1 MAATPLASRILQ
13 ARRRLFIQTLLNRLG
28 LALGIALGLGLL
40 WFILGPVLLPHG
52 PVWLKWAV
60 LGGAAGLGAVL
71 ALWSSIR
78 SAPTPLSAAL
88 AIDQRFDL
96 MERVTTALTLS
107 PHDQTSAAG
116 MALLDDTNT
125 RLEKVAVKGQFPVRM
140 SWRGLFIP
148 AQAIAIAILALYPPA
163 ILTTLAGGD
172 GKKDDEK
179 GAVDAPE
186 ERTKPIASRPFV
198 RPPAERT
205 NKSDELRQLEAELDK
220 LYAEHNKEVG
230 PNNEKPEQVRQRQE
244 KIASAEEKL
253 RKREQEMAE
262 KFQKLQ
268 EQMDKLTELDNGEAR
283 RDGPAKDLAEA
294 LNKGD
299 LKKAQEEADRLKKKA
314 KDKKLDEKDQQQLK
328 QQLKD
333 MEDKVDKLQ
342 REQKE
347 KKQKVKDLIEK
358 AKKENRDADS
368 LERELKKLETEEQMP
383 KEMKDLAN
391 SIKGAKQALDQK
403 DFDGLADKLGE
414 MSKQLEGMQD
424 ELQDLEDVQEHLQN
438 MKQMKKE
445 GCKECEGEGKDKGT
459 PGNKDNAKGRGE
471 GASGDRPENKDA
483 KGKEGEEK
491 RVRGF
496 FDPKGRKAY
505 GGSTTGPAFKKA
517 SSAEMSGE
525 ISQAVQEAPEAVE
538 VQRLPKAAKE
548 MVKEY
553 FEKLG
558 GQAPPPKK

>member
-1 MAATPLASRILQ
+1 MATTTLASRILQ
-13 ARRRLFIQTLLNRLG
+13 VRRRLFIQTLFNRLG
-28 LALGIALGLGLL
+28 LAWGLALALGLL
-40 WFILGPVLLPHG
+40 WLLLGPVVMPNG
-52 PVWLKWAV
+52 PPLLKWAV
-60 LGGAAGLGAVL
+60 LGGAAALGTVA
-71 ALWSSIR
+71 ALWTSIR
-78 SAPTPLSAAL
+78 SVPTPLSAAL
-88 AIDQRFDL
+88 AIDQRYAL
-96 MERVTTALTLS
+96 KERVTTALTLTT
-107 PHDQTSAAG
+107 HDQTSLAG
-116 MALLDDTNT
+116 QALLADANS
-125 RLEKVAVKGQFPVRM
+125 RLEKVSVRGQFPVRVGL
-140 SWRGLFIP
+140 RALFIP
-148 AQAIAIAILALYPPA
+148 AQMIAIAVLALYPPA
-163 ILTTLAGGD
+163 VITMLAGSG
-172 GKKDDEK
+172 GKKEDDK
-179 GAVDAPE
+179 GAVEGQDNPA
-186 ERTKPIASRPFV
+186 KPITTRPFI
-198 RPPAERT
+198 RPPVERP

-220 LYAEHNKEVG
+220 LYAEHNREAG
-230 PNNEKPEQVRQRQE
+230 QNSEKPEQVRQRQE

-283 RDGPAKDLAEA
+283 RDGIAKDFAEA

-299 LKKAQEEADRLKKKA
+299 LKKAQDELDRLKKKA
-314 KDKKLDEKDQQQLK
+314 KDKKLDEKDQQQLT

-342 REQKE
+342 REQQE
-347 KKQKVKDLIEK
+347 KKQKLKDLIDQ

-368 LERELKKLETEEQMP
+368 LERELKKMKTEEQMP
-383 KEMKDLAN
+383 KELKDLAN
-391 SIKGAKQALDQK
+391 SMKAAKQALDQK

-414 MSKQLEGMQD
+414 MSKQLGDIQD

-438 MKQMKKE
+438 LKQMKKE
-445 GCKECEGEGKDKGT
+445 GCKECEGEGK
-459 PGNKDNAKGRGE
+459 GNSGKKDNANGYAK
-471 GASGDRPENKDA
+471 GASGDRLENKDA
-483 KGKEGEEK
+483 KSKEGEEK
-491 RVRGF
+491 RIRGY

-525 ISQAVQEAPEAVE
+525 INQAVQEAPEAVE

-558 GQAPPPKK
+558 GQAPPPPKK

>member
-1 MAATPLASRILQ
+1 M
-13 ARRRLFIQTLLNRLG
+13 
-28 LALGIALGLGLL
+28 GIALGLGLL
-40 WFILGPVLLPHG
+40 WFLLGPAVLPDG
-52 PVWLKWAV
+52 AVWLKWAV
-60 LGGAAGLGAVL
+60 LGGAAGLGTVL
-71 ALWSSIR
+71 AVWTSIR

-88 AIDQRFDL
+88 AIDRRFDL
-96 MERVTTALTLS
+96 KERVTTALTLS
-107 PHDQTSAAG
+107 PHDQTSPAG
-116 MALLDDTNT
+116 IALLADANA
-125 RLEKVAVKGQFPVRM
+125 RLEKVAVKGQFPVRVG
-140 SWRGLFIP
+140 WRALFLP
-148 AQAIAIAILALYPPA
+148 AQAIAIAVLALYPPA
-163 ILTTLAGGD
+163 VLTMLAGGG
-172 GKKDDEK
+172 GKKDDGK
-179 GAVDAPE
+179 SAVDEPDNRA
-186 ERTKPIASRPFV
+186 KPIASRPFV
-198 RPPAERT
+198 RPPVERP

-230 PNNEKPEQVRQRQE
+230 PNNEKPEQIRQRQE
-244 KIASAEEKL
+244 KIASAEDKL

-283 RDGPAKDLAEA
+283 RDGIAKDFAEA

-299 LKKAQEEADRLKKKA
+299 LKKAQDEADRLKKKA

-333 MEDKVDKLQ
+333 MEDKIDKLQ
-342 REQKE
+342 REQQE

-368 LERELKKLETEEQMP
+368 LERELKKMETEEQMP

-403 DFDGLADKLGE
+403 DFDGLADKLGDI
-414 MSKQLEGMQD
+414 SKQLGGIQD
-424 ELQDLEDVQEHLQN
+424 ELEDLEDVQEHLQN
-438 MKQMKKE
+438 LKQMKKE
-445 GCKECEGEGKDKGT
+445 GCKECEGEGKGKGK
-459 PGNKDNAKGRGE
+459 PGDSDGDSNNRAE
-471 GASGDRPENKDA
+471 GASGNRPENKDA
-483 KGKEGEEK
+483 KTKEGEEK
-491 RVRGF
+491 RIRGF

-517 SSAEMSGE
+517 SSVEMSGE
-525 ISQAVQEAPEAVE
+525 INQAVQEAPEAVE

-558 GQAPPPKK
+558 GQAPPPPKK